1 MKKTMANK
9 TDRAA
14 VAPKVIQGF
23 GSDTETGYPGLDP
36 NPYPPTDFGTNNLIV
51 SGGGF
56 GTTGVDLTDDPLLA
70 ALGLVVGDPM
80 PPENNIHDLIETDGV
95 DDLKDFNRRLRVP
108 NDIIDE
114 ALRAKYATQISG
126 GYPAVEPPV

>member
-1 MKKTMANK
+1 MAN
-9 TDRAA
+9 RRA
-14 VAPKVIQGF
+14 VAPQRAAQGF
-23 GSDTETGYPGLDP
+23 GSDTVTDYPGLTP
-36 NPYPPTDFGTNNLIV
+36 NPYPPTDYGTDNLIV

-70 ALGLVVGDPM
+70 ALGLEVGDPM

-95 DDLKDFNRRLRVP
+95 DDLKDFSRRLRVP

-114 ALRAKYATQISG
+114 DLRSKYPTQLDD
-126 GYPAVEPPV
+126 YPEVEPPV